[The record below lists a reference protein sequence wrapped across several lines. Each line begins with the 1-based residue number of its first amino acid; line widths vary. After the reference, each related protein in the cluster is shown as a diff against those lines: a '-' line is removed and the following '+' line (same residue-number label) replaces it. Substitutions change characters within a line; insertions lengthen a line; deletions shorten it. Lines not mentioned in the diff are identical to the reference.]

1 EAEHTAAAA
10 QASSTQCLSCRPQLK
25 NLIQDSTTA
34 EMATSTASYM
44 DLDQSAF
51 HYDYETLRTTG
62 VILAVVMFVSGIL
75 IALNAAVN
83 NCSCITLTDLLQRK
97 LPLRPK
103 FPLTPCD

>member
-75 IALNAAVN
+75 IALIPPHTV
-83 NCSCITLTDLLQRK
+83 
-97 LPLRPK
+97 
-103 FPLTPCD
+103 